1 MWILSLVFLTR
12 FYRPRAD
19 IASKEKSKQVTF
31 SQPEVN
37 IEDKVDQLEKMITQK
52 FGKEQDMMKE
62 TIANLEKKLKRKQNE
77 NQNLLDNISKISE
90 DELHRVADIYDLK
103 EALENRNKECEKLSD
118 ELAVKMKEQIENV
131 KVKDL
136 ESELEETRKVLK
148 CTTEEIWL
156 LKEKLKV
163 EEESS
168 QKKDKQITK
177 LTISLSDLNEQKAA
191 ANDEETSMHI
201 QMKTTLKECWEKIKS
216 STTEMEELK
225 EQIAKGETALI
236 EKETKIAE
244 LMNLINEDEQKIK
257 VNTSWG

>member
-1 MWILSLVFLTR
+1 M
-12 FYRPRAD
+12 
-19 IASKEKSKQVTF
+19 
-31 SQPEVN
+31 
-37 IEDKVDQLEKMITQK
+37 DQLEKMITQK